1 MTSILNFE
9 SNVYSE
15 ELYSISEQEFDEV
28 MQANVVDDDWQ
39 GYSEW
44 SDELDRASIVNT
56 PHGEI
61 LIKKE
66 CSHSTC
72 RTTRCE
78 KGATYQGMAI

>member
-15 ELYSISEQEFDEV
+15 ELYSVSEQEFDEV
-28 MQANVVDDDWQ
+28 MQASAVDNDWL

-66 CSHSTC
+66 CAHSTC

-78 KGATYQGMAI
+78 KAERFGGIAI

>member
-9 SNVYSE
+9 SNVYGE
-15 ELYSISEQEFDEV
+15 ELYPVNEQEFDEV
-28 MQANVVDDDWQ
+28 MQASSVDDGWQ

-44 SDELDRASIVNT
+44 SEELDRKSIVNT

-72 RTTRCE
+72 RSTRCE
-78 KGATYQGMAI
+78 KDVRIGGIAI